1 MKKQWNGKWKVVS
14 HLFVVVWFCFNFL
27 DAMKV
32 ISINLI
38 YNIVVFN
45 LVKFSFLL
53 SLLRMFVG
61 NQSLAGSYN
70 NQSLPSSYKK
80 KLIIVEGNQ

>member
-1 MKKQWNGKWKVVS
+1 VKKQWNGKWKVVS

-27 DAMKV
+27 DAM
-32 ISINLI
+32 
-38 YNIVVFN
+38 
-45 LVKFSFLL
+45 KFSFLL